1 MANEMQTYKESS
13 IKPKHRTNELSSL
26 TIIKVIFTF
35 NDYNN
40 LTQI

>member
-1 MANEMQTYKESS
+1 MANEIQTDKESS
-13 IKPKHRTNELSSL
+13 IKPKQRTKQLSSL